1 MKKLRVF
8 SYIIEIWNCF
18 IEEIIRESAN
28 FLYMILYLS
37 IKVKVGQIL
46 YNLTYIYKTVWQIK
60 IYKSVNFNG
69 KYLRPNFPVLFVSS
83 LMY

>member
-1 MKKLRVF
+1 MILIQNAMKKLRIF

-37 IKVKVGQIL
+37 INVKVGQIL

-60 IYKSVNFNG
+60 TYKSVNF
-69 KYLRPNFPVLFVSS
+69 
-83 LMY
+83 LMANI